1 MSTILIFF
9 LSIMMPQNIEAVIDG
24 DAVIQVLPK
33 DAIPAID
40 VPRFVHA
47 ADATFMRDDE
57 IVIGVTDGTDAKA
70 YSTWLL
76 DGHEIVNDT
85 IGSTP
90 ISVTWCPLCYTGI
103 VYVREVGGSELTFG
117 VSGRLWRDNL
127 VMYDRQ
133 TDSYWAQAVGEAIR
147 GEMKGAVLERYPSS
161 MMTWKQWQDLHPNT
175 LVLSKLT
182 GRGLE
187 GMQDRYRDY
196 HRSSRIGVTRRTRF
210 KKDNLGPKARVVAF
224 RVGTEAFAVSL
235 DDLRENVVLST
246 TAAGK
251 PIVIVV
257 TPDRTTAM
265 VFWSGT
271 HTFGASRK
279 GSGRTL
285 LIDDATKS
293 EWDGFDGRAISG
305 PMAGNQLE
313 QIPSFISYWFA
324 WKSFF
329 PDSIL
334 LQQLD

>member
-1 MSTILIFF
+1 MISILTLFF
-9 LSIMMPQNIEAVIDG
+9 SMMTFQITEAVIDG
-24 DAVIQVLPK
+24 DVAVQVLPK
-33 DAIPAID
+33 DSIPAID
-40 VPRFVHA
+40 VPQFVRA
-47 ADATFMRDDE
+47 SDATFMRDDE
-57 IVIGVTDGTDAKA
+57 IVIGVTDGTNAKA

-103 VYVREVGGSELTFG
+103 VYVREVGALELTFG
-117 VSGRLWRDNL
+117 VSGWLWRENL

-133 TDSYWAQAVGEAIR
+133 TDSFWAQAVGEAIR
-147 GEMKGAVLERYPSS
+147 GDMRGTVLEMYPSS
-161 MMTWKQWQDLHPNT
+161 MMTWKQWRDLHPNT

-210 KKDNLGPKARVVAF
+210 KNDDLGPKARVVAF

-235 DDLRENVVLST
+235 DDLRENAVLSS

-251 PIVIVV
+251 PIVIVA
-257 TPDRTTAM
+257 TPDQTTAM

-271 HTFGASRK
+271 HTFDTSQAR
-279 GSGRTL
+279 SGRTL

-293 EWDGFDGRAISG
+293 EWDGLDGRAISG

-329 PDSIL
+329 PDSTL
-334 LQQLD
+334 LKQLD

>member
-24 DAVIQVLPK
+24 DAVVQVLPK

-40 VPRFVHA
+40 GPRFVHA
-47 ADATFMRDDE
+47 TDATFMRDDE

-147 GEMKGAVLERYPSS
+147 GDMKGAVLEMYPSS
-161 MMTWKQWQDLHPNT
+161 TMTWKQWQDLHPNT
-175 LVLSKLT
+175 PVLSKLT

-187 GMQDRYRDY
+187 G
-196 HRSSRIGVTRRTRF
+196 IT
-210 KKDNLGPKARVVAF
+210 
-224 RVGTEAFAVSL
+224 AVQ
-235 DDLRENVVLST
+235 
-246 TAAGK
+246 
-251 PIVIVV
+251 
-257 TPDRTTAM
+257 
-265 VFWSGT
+265 
-271 HTFGASRK
+271 
-279 GSGRTL
+279 
-285 LIDDATKS
+285 
-293 EWDGFDGRAISG
+293 ISG
-305 PMAGNQLE
+305 NHGQSVL
-313 QIPSFISYWFA
+313 IPIEIDL
-324 WKSFF
+324 
-329 PDSIL
+329 P
-334 LQQLD
+334 